1 MQLYDHGET
10 CFILISYYEAIEK
23 GDGSPMFNF
32 VWRSNVGI
40 TAKRSRRIA
49 DKMIKTNILLSNSYI
64 KSHIPLTKTYS
75 QSTLKLM
82 LLKYGM
88 VYIKPKNGSLG
99 RGVIRVTRKN
109 GRYISHAGMTISSYA
124 NFESLAKALSRQ
136 MKGEIYIVQKGIHSL
151 RHQGRLF
158 DFRVVV
164 QRSPNGGFEVTGIAG
179 RISQRGRVVSNG
191 GGGGA
196 IGTIESLLTA
206 RQQSIVIPQIEK
218 LSLAVMHQVRKHFK
232 GQNEIGI
239 DIAIDHNLRPWIVE
253 FNTHPDHRMFVI
265 MRDRVML
272 ARIIHYG
279 ARYGKK
285 YKLNLYY

>member
-10 CFILISYYEAIEK
+10 CFILIPYYEAIEK
-23 GDGSPMFNF
+23 GGESPMFNF
-32 VWRSNVGI
+32 IWRRNVRI
-40 TAKRSRRIA
+40 AAKRRGRKA
-49 DKMIKTNILLSNSYI
+49 DKMIKTNILLGNSYI
-64 KSHIPLTKTYS
+64 KSHIPVTKTYS
-75 QSTLKLM
+75 RSTLKLM

-99 RGVIRVTRKN
+99 RGVIRVTLKD
-109 GRYISHAGMTISSYA
+109 GRFISHSGMTISSYA
-124 NFESLAKALSRQ
+124 NFEDLTKFLSRK
-136 MKGEIYIVQKGIHSL
+136 MKGEVYVVQKGIHSL

-164 QRSPNGGFEVTGIAG
+164 QKSPRGGFEVTGIAG

-196 IGTIESLLTA
+196 IGTIDSLLTP
-206 RQQSIVIPQIEK
+206 RQQSIVIPKMEK

-232 GQNEIGI
+232 DQNEIGI
-239 DIAIDHNLRPWIVE
+239 DIAIDHQLRPWIVE
-253 FNTHPDHRMFVI
+253 FNTYPDHRMFVI

-279 ARYGKK
+279 AKYGKK

>member
-1 MQLYDHGET
+1 
-10 CFILISYYEAIEK
+10 
-23 GDGSPMFNF
+23 MFNF
-32 VWRSNVGI
+32 HWGRQMRI
-40 TAKRSRRIA
+40 TAKRRGRKA
-49 DKMIKTNILLSNSYI
+49 DKMIKTRILLSNSYI
-64 KSHIPLTKTYS
+64 RSHIPVTKTYS
-75 QSTLKLM
+75 HSTLKLM

-109 GRYISHAGMTISSYA
+109 GRYISHSGMTISSYA
-124 NFESLAKALSRQ
+124 TFEGLSHALSRQ
-136 MKGEIYIVQKGIHSL
+136 IKGEIYIVQKGIHSL

-196 IGTIESLLTA
+196 VGTIDSLLSP
-206 RQQSIVIPQIEK
+206 RQLSIVIPKIEK
-218 LSLAVMHQVRKHFK
+218 LSLAVMHQVRKHFR

-239 DIAIDHNLRPWIVE
+239 DIAIDQHLRPWIVE

-265 MRDRVML
+265 MRDRVVL

-279 ARYGKK
+279 ARYGKR
-285 YKLNLYY
+285 YRLNLY